1 MIILSVF
8 CDSFKASNASGQGVG
23 IANRSRLQEVMIA
36 QCHEESAEESND
48 DEDNDD
54 DEGDDDSE
62 ESEDTEYCD
71 YVLH

>member
-36 QCHEESAEESND
+36 QCQEESAEESND
-48 DEDNDD
+48 DEDD
-54 DEGDDDSE
+54 DEGNDNDDSE

-71 YVLH
+71 YVLY